1 MTAADSRS
9 MVQVLRARLD
19 GEDGDRN
26 GQWLAEYVIEK
37 AISGHF
43 GFFKLLIDLVDGKV
57 HQTAEDERSF
67 ETGCVLVVADDEQ
80 GAETSKAA

>member
-9 MVQVLRARLD
+9 MVLVLRAWLD

-26 GQWLAEYVIEK
+26 ANRLAEYVIEK

-43 GFFKLLIDLVDGKV
+43 GFFKLLLDMVDGPIDRESDEGRIFPDDRTLIMIDD
-57 HQTAEDERSF
+57 QRDSEIAE
-67 ETGCVLVVADDEQ
+67 
-80 GAETSKAA
+80 AA